1 MRAKKEAVAVL
12 TALCDEEIERTV
24 ALWNRVLTSDKL
36 TEARLRAQLLE
47 DENYDPQLFLLAR
60 EGEKIIGFAAGIR
73 RRVAYYERGLQPDT
87 GWLLAFG
94 VAPEAQR
101 HGVGSALLAELGQ
114 RFAAAGVRRLVVG
127 MYSPGYFMP
136 GVDCAHYPAA
146 RPFLAAHGCRF
157 GAQHTAMCRT
167 LFDYAIPENVQK
179 KRAAAEAA
187 GYRFARYADGQA
199 ETLCSFVQANFT
211 AGWLNNAKE
220 LIRRGA
226 AAQQTWLCFAP
237 DGSLAGYVQRG
248 MGDHPSRFGPF
259 GVRADLRD
267 AGLGS
272 VLLALMLEDMSERGL
287 YLVYFMTTDAAGAR
301 IYARYG
307 FAPYR
312 SFLEAELPLGPA
324 QGKNS

>member
-73 RRVAYYERGLQPDT
+73 RRVPYYERGLQPDT

-167 LFDYAIPENVQK
+167 LFDYAIPESVQK
-179 KRAAAEAA
+179 KTGRRRGRRLSLCAVCRRTGGDPVQFCAGKFHGGLAEQRQRADPPRRRRAADLAVFCA
-187 GYRFARYADGQA
+187 GR
-199 ETLCSFVQANFT
+199 
-211 AGWLNNAKE
+211 
-220 LIRRGA
+220 
-226 AAQQTWLCFAP
+226 
-237 DGSLAGYVQRG
+237 
-248 MGDHPSRFGPF
+248 
-259 GVRADLRD
+259 
-267 AGLGS
+267 
-272 VLLALMLEDMSERGL
+272 
-287 YLVYFMTTDAAGAR
+287 
-301 IYARYG
+301 
-307 FAPYR
+307 
-312 SFLEAELPLGPA
+312 
-324 QGKNS
+324 